1 LSCNYKNMVEVESVA
16 DRAMRRPVHQRPILY
31 MGVFAVGLY
40 FLTRGDMQMF
50 FSILALHF
58 ILFHLL

>member
-1 LSCNYKNMVEVESVA
+1 MVAVESVA
-16 DRAMRRPVHQRPILY
+16 DVAQRRPVHKRPVLY
-31 MGVFAVGLY
+31 MGIFAVGLY

>member
-1 LSCNYKNMVEVESVA
+1 MVEVESVA

>member
-1 LSCNYKNMVEVESVA
+1 MMMQVDSVA
-16 DRAMRRPVHQRPILY
+16 DRAQRRPVHQRPVLY
-31 MGVFAVGLY
+31 MAIFALGLY
-40 FLTRGDMQMF
+40 FLTKKDLKMF